1 MCVCCESRIT
11 AKAEAEAQA
20 VGEAIDDADTEAE
33 AAAGLGGNSYKY
45 EIPKMAAKLG
55 RTRRG
60 MRLQA

>member
-1 MCVCCESRIT
+1 MCCESRIT
-11 AKAEAEAQA
+11 AKAEAGARA
-20 VGEAIDDADTEAE
+20 AGEAIDDADTE

>member
-20 VGEAIDDADTEAE
+20 VGEAIDDADTEA
-33 AAAGLGGNSYKY
+33 AAGHGGNSYKY